1 MSAEVRET
9 VDDGWSVM
17 TEVDLVASV
26 VKRSETVERV
36 VMTLVI
42 SGSDVEVFGTS
53 VVNEVSSDTVVK
65 ISDVVIE
72 LDTTGRVELDEVVAF
87 SSVVQIVTISGVV
100 GPIVIVGTVVV
111 TSETVEVVSGTKV
124 VKVEK

>member
-111 TSETVEVVSGTKV
+111 NSETVEVVSGTKV

>member
-53 VVNEVSSDTVVK
+53 VVNEVSSDTVV
-65 ISDVVIE
+65 SQ
-72 LDTTGRVELDEVVAF
+72 R
-87 SSVVQIVTISGVV
+87 
-100 GPIVIVGTVVV
+100 
-111 TSETVEVVSGTKV
+111 
-124 VKVEK
+124 

>member
-72 LDTTGRVELDEVVAF
+72 LDTTGRVELDEVVSF

>member
-72 LDTTGRVELDEVVAF
+72 LDTTGRVELDEVVSF

-111 TSETVEVVSGTKV
+111 NSETVEVVSGTKV